1 MSAPSR
7 DLMVERMAALTF
19 QQDAV
24 ADLVEKISPSVVR
37 IDAGHRF
44 GGTGTVWSEDLVVT
58 ASHVVERDEDIELG
72 LHDGRAVKASLVGR
86 DETTNVA
93 LLRVGAVDTK
103 LTPAN
108 FRSLEGVRVGNFVV
122 AIARPGK
129 TVRASFGIVSV
140 LGADFETRPGAR
152 IDHWLETDADIS
164 AGWSGGVLV
173 DLEGR
178 ALGVNHRALV
188 RHAHLTIPHVTLE
201 RVVTELAAHGKVR
214 RGYLGV
220 GVHRVA
226 LPDSVTGA
234 ISRKQEA
241 GVLVHAV
248 EPKSHADA
256 AGILIGDVIL
266 AIDAKPVDSPWSLAS
281 TLRDKVDA
289 SIAIELVRA
298 GKVETVQART

>member
-1 MSAPSR
+1 
-7 DLMVERMAALTF
+7 MATPLSH
-19 QQDAV
+19 DHV
-24 ADLVEKISPSVVR
+24 ADVVDKISPSLVR

-72 LHDGRAVKASLVGR
+72 LHDGRAVKAALVGR
-86 DETTNVA
+86 DETSNLA
-93 LLRVGAVDTK
+93 LLRAEAK
-103 LTPAN
+103 LEPAK
-108 FRSLEGVRVGNFVV
+108 FRSLEGLRVGHFVV
-122 AIARPGK
+122 AAARPGK

-164 AGWSGGVLV
+164 AGWSGGLLV

-188 RHAHLTIPHVTLE
+188 RHAHLTIPHATLE

-226 LPDSVTGA
+226 LPDSVASSLG
-234 ISRKQEA
+234 RRQEA

-248 EPKSHADA
+248 EPKSHADQ
-256 AGILIGDVIL
+256 AGVLIGDVLL
-266 AIDAKPVDSPWSLAS
+266 AIDGVPVESPWSLAS
-281 TLRDKVDA
+281 VLRDKVDA
-289 SIAIELVRA
+289 EVAIELVRA
-298 GKVETVQART
+298 GKVETVRART